1 MRSAAG
7 SLLLCD
13 GITHA
18 GNHPL
23 RRKRSHRTDDSVNNH
38 RHMCQGTADKHA
50 GKSGDIQSA
59 HCAQHIECVRLIE
72 FMHLDSLFDH
82 RNLA

>member
-1 MRSAAG
+1 
-7 SLLLCD
+7 
-13 GITHA
+13 
-18 GNHPL
+18 
-23 RRKRSHRTDDSVNNH
+23 
-38 RHMCQGTADKHA
+38 MCQGTADKHA